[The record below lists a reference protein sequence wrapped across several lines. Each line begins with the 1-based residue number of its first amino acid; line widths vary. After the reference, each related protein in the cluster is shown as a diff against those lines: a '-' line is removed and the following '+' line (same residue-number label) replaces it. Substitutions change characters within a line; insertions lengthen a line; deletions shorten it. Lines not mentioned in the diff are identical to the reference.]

1 MKKRLQMTF
10 HLDINN
16 PAILAAATALA
27 QAGAK
32 QQKAS
37 ITEEARDRKAV
48 TAAVDAFW
56 KKAPLATRRA
66 FLAQLEGYA
75 SERNVARIRRFAANL
90 TEVPQAP
97 PPAAATVAANS
108 ATGKDKQD

>member
-16 PAILAAATALA
+16 PAILAAAAALA

-37 ITEEARDRKAV
+37 ITEEAKDRKAV
-48 TAAVDAFW
+48 NAAIDAFW

-66 FLAQLEGYA
+66 FLAQLEGFA
-75 SERNVARIRRFAANL
+75 HERNVARIQRFATNL

-97 PPAAATVAANS
+97 APAAATAAANP
-108 ATGKDKQD
+108 ATGKDQRD